1 MKGTRAAARYA
12 KSLLDLA
19 LEKGELTKV
28 HTDVKLILHTI
39 KENRDLAAML
49 KSPVIKTDKKKAV
62 LEAVFSKSISP
73 VTNSFLQLL
82 ATQKREEF
90 LELVGEE
97 FIRKYKK
104 HNNILTAIITTAS
117 GLDDEMRKKIYELV
131 KKQLNS
137 EVELVEK
144 VNKNLIGGF
153 ILRVG
158 DKQNDTS
165 ILGKIRLLE
174 RTFKENTL
182 N

>member
-1 MKGTRAAARYA
+1 MKGTRASSRFA

-19 LEKGELTKV
+19 LEKNELEKV
-28 HTDVKLILHTI
+28 FADITLIRHTI
-39 KENRDLAAML
+39 KENRDFAAML
-49 KSPVIKTDKKKAV
+49 KSPVIKTDKKKTI
-62 LEAVFSKSISP
+62 LEAVFTTAISP
-73 VTNSFLQLL
+73 VTAKFLQLV
-82 ATQKREEF
+82 ATEKREEY
-90 LELVGEE
+90 LDLITDE
-97 FIRKYKK
+97 FIARYKK
-104 HNNILTAIITTAS
+104 HKNILTAVITTAY
-117 GLDDEMRKKIYELV
+117 GLDDEMRKKVYELV
-131 KKQLNS
+131 KKQMNS